1 MENHHKYFDLLELTP
16 EANIKEVRSKY
27 AYLKN
32 LYSGDSIELLA
43 LNEDFSSELRDDYL
57 SRIEA
62 AYEQLCLLFEDKNP
76 ALMPPVLRV
85 NDEARLWIE
94 QIDCFDGAT
103 LRAVRERLGIDL
115 KDVFAVTR
123 IQLHYLHDIENEV
136 FDLFR
141 AEVYL
146 RSFIIEYARFL
157 CLDTQKVLS
166 DYLPRYRL
174 WATSREGQVFDDV
187 PDILTVMKREN
198 IGY

>member
-16 EANIKEVRSKY
+16 EASLKEVRSKY
-27 AYLKN
+27 TYLKN

-43 LNEDFSSELRDDYL
+43 LNEDFSAELRNDYL

-62 AYEQLCLLFEDKNP
+62 AYEQLSLLFEDKNQTLIPP
-76 ALMPPVLRV
+76 ALRI
-85 NDEARLWIE
+85 NDEARLWIG

-103 LRAVRERLGIDL
+103 LRAVRERLGIEL
-115 KDVFAVTR
+115 KDMFAVTR
-123 IQLHYLHDIENEV
+123 IQLHYLQDIENEV

-157 CLDTQKVLS
+157 CLDAQKVLS
-166 DYLPRYRL
+166 DYLPRYRS
-174 WATSREGQVFDDV
+174 WAASREGQDCDEV
-187 PDILTVMKREN
+187 PDILAVMKREN
-198 IGY
+198 VGF